1 MTKFG
6 KPGDSGMLFPS
17 RKVAEGCREF
27 MARFHPESVGAVRV
41 VELKIASEQG
51 PLSVYGT
58 LFPEDA
64 FKAAKQYW
72 QHTGCILSSRMAEH
86 CLNIMDANKSAA
98 ATPNIEPPMTP
109 GKRSRYSKSNKVQS
123 NNNNVDAAEE
133 DHATYVEE
141 RYGRNLPIEF
151 VDHAKVALRR
161 RIAGI
166 VSEHDKD
173 TKVQDFEKA
182 TSSELESQRLIQGA
196 RGMKGLTE
204 QDVYLYPCG
213 MSAIYY
219 AHQAALSILGSS
231 RKSVCFG

>member
-41 VELKIASEQG
+41 VELKIGSDQG
-51 PLSVYGT
+51 PLSVYGV

-86 CLNIMDANKSAA
+86 CLHILDANKSA
-98 ATPNIEPPMTP
+98 TPDIEPPMTP
-109 GKRSRYSKSNKVQS
+109 GRRSRYSKTKVQ
-123 NNNNVDAAEE
+123 NNNNNNSAAEE

-151 VDHAKVALRR
+151 VHHAKVALRR

-166 VSEHDKD
+166 VSEHDKN
-173 TKVQDFEKA
+173 TKMQDFEEA
-182 TSSELESQRLIQGA
+182 TLSELENQRMIQGA

-219 AHQAALSILGSS
+219 AHQAALSILDSS